1 MNDNFYPVAGLMAK
15 TSVFNFC
22 ILRAAKLEMWTLILE
37 RDWYDIITASE
48 IFKKNLR
55 LDTRRVRNI
64 IFEVNATWYKSIEE
78 YAFSQPYSQKDIRML
93 STFFCLPFVFISSSR
108 ILVG

>member
-15 TSVFNFC
+15 TSMFDLC
-22 ILRAAKLEMWTLILE
+22 ILMAAKLEMWTLILE

-48 IFKKNLR
+48 ILKKNLR

-64 IFEVNATWYKSIEE
+64 IFEVNATW
-78 YAFSQPYSQKDIRML
+78 
-93 STFFCLPFVFISSSR
+93 
-108 ILVG
+108 